1 MGFRFS
7 WVAIALA
14 FTAALCSGQG
24 TITTVA
30 GGASCCADSDGVQ
43 ATSVWLAGVNGLA
56 MDKQGNLYIWETQTS
71 KIRKV
76 SPSGVITT
84 AAGNGTPGY
93 TGDGSLAISAEL
105 FPLASG
111 VSGLAVDSSGNLYIS
126 DGNNHVVR
134 KVNSAGIITTVAGN
148 GTGGYLG
155 DNVQAT
161 ATSLFYPGGIAVDS
175 AGNLYI
181 ADASNNR
188 VRKVNT
194 AGIITTV
201 AGNGNVV
208 YSGDNMP
215 ATATAVDRPDGITV
229 DSEGNLYISESSD
242 SRVRKVGTNGI
253 ITTIAGQTKKTSG
266 FSGDGGPATAATLAG
281 PCGLAV
287 DTFGNLYIA
296 DNSNGR
302 IRKVDAAGTI
312 TTYAGVT
319 GTASTPIGDGGPA
332 TSAYLG
338 VPKDVVIDT
347 SGNLYIGG
355 SAAGVSR
362 VRKVAAGGG
371 AGFVASPS
379 SLSFAYTIG
388 GAVPTA
394 QTIAL
399 TSSGAALSFTAA
411 ATTASGSN
419 WLSVTPT
426 TGSTPTTLTVSVS
439 TAGLAGGTYAG
450 TIALTPGGSGNS
462 PLAYNVTLTV
472 TGAGAPAITKG
483 GIVNA
488 LGYQATLAPDTVFV
502 IFGNNLGP
510 SALVAGTPNYQ
521 TSLGGTSIT
530 FTPTGGGPAISAKMV
545 YTIASQVAALLP
557 SSITPGEYNVQ
568 VTYQTLT
575 SAPQTVTVAARSFG
589 IATSNSAGSG
599 TAQAT
604 IGNVNG
610 GLSLTRFTSGS
621 TAFGGYTWTL
631 TPAHPG
637 DTIVLWGTGGG
648 ADAANDAGGTSGDQT
663 AAGNFQV
670 TIGGRQLAPEYAGA
684 SSGYPGL
691 WQINFQLP
699 PDIAPDCFATA
710 QVSAGGNLGN
720 AVNIPIAA
728 AGAQA
733 CSDTS
738 TPAEALGKLD
748 AGSNLVLAAFAI
760 AKLTSSVTQETA
772 SGSVFSFS
780 PAEWITLNSGP
791 LFGDCRVYDR
801 TYPIGGKDPGAP
813 DRNLDAGAKLP
824 LAGPNLAGGSGL
836 GATATAAGPVYLAS
850 LTAGT
855 LTGGAYTLSGTGGTE
870 VGSFSTSTGFPASFT
885 ITNWDSITAINRDS
899 PLTFNWSGSG
909 FDNVAVVLSTA
920 VVAGG
925 LQHLTTINC
934 TIPAA
939 SGAYSIPAAAL
950 AYLSAVPASGTSFGT
965 LSFQGTT
972 TGRFTANLVKGGQ
985 TDLGLFG
992 ANLGVAKNV
1001 AVQ

>member
-1 MGFRFS
+1 MGIRVS
-7 WVAIALA
+7 WVAIVLA
-14 FTAALCSGQG
+14 FTAAMCSGQG

-30 GGASCCADSDGVQ
+30 GGASCCKDSDGVQ
-43 ATSVWLAGVNGLA
+43 ATSVWLTGATGVA
-56 MDKQGNLYIWETQTS
+56 MDKQGNLYIWETQSS
-71 KIRKV
+71 KVRKV
-76 SPSGVITT
+76 SASGVITT
-84 AAGNGTPGY
+84 VAGNGMPGY
-93 TGDGSLAISAEL
+93 TGDGGPATSAEL
-105 FPLASG
+105 FPVGS
-111 VSGLAVDSSGNLYIS
+111 VTGLAVDSSGNLYIS

-148 GTGGYLG
+148 GTGGYFG
-155 DNVQAT
+155 DNVP
-161 ATSLFYPGGIAVDS
+161 ATSTSLNYPAGIAVDN

-208 YSGDNMP
+208 YSGDNVA
-215 ATATAVDRPDGITV
+215 ATATVVHAPDAVTV
-229 DSEGNLYISESSD
+229 DSQGNLYISEGSD
-242 SRVRKVGTNGI
+242 SRVRKVGANGI
-253 ITTIAGQTKKTSG
+253 IATIAGQTKKTSG

-287 DTFGNLYIA
+287 DAFGNLYIA

-312 TTYAGVT
+312 TTYAGIT
-319 GTASTPIGDGGPA
+319 GTASSPIGDGGPA

-338 VPKDVVIDT
+338 VPKDVVLDA

-362 VRKVAAGGG
+362 VRKVAAGAGT
-371 AGFVASPS
+371 GFVATPS
-379 SLSFAYTIG
+379 SLPFAYTIG
-388 GAVPTA
+388 GAAPAARTVS
-394 QTIAL
+394 L
-399 TSSGAALSFTAA
+399 TSSGAALSYTAA
-411 ATTASGSN
+411 ATTTSGGN

-426 TGSTPTTLTVSVS
+426 AGSTPATLTVSVS
-439 TAGLAGGTYAG
+439 AAGLAGGTYQG

-472 TGAGAPAITKG
+472 TGAGAPAITTG

-530 FTPTGGGPAISAKMV
+530 FTPAGGGAAISAKMV
-545 YTIASQVAALLP
+545 YTVASQVAGLLP
-557 SSITPGEYNVQ
+557 SSITPGEYAVQ
-568 VTYQTLT
+568 VMYQTLT

-648 ADAANDAGGTSGDQT
+648 ADAANDSGGTSGDQT

-670 TIGGRQLAPEYAGA
+670 TIGGKQITPQYAGA

-691 WQINFQLP
+691 WQVNFQLP
-699 PDIAPDCFATA
+699 ADIAPDCFATA
-710 QVSAGGNLGN
+710 QLSAGGNPSN

-733 CSDTS
+733 CSDAS
-738 TPAEALGKLD
+738 TPAATLSKLD
-748 AGSNLVLAAFAI
+748 AGSNITVAAFAI
-760 AKLTSSVTQETA
+760 AKIASSVTQETA

-791 LFGDCRVYDR
+791 LFDVCRVYDR
-801 TYPIGGKDPGAP
+801 TYPVGGKDPAVP
-813 DRNLDAGAKLP
+813 DRDLDAGATLS
-824 LAGPNLAGGSGL
+824 LAGPNLAAGSGL
-836 GATATAAGPVYLAS
+836 GATSTAMGPVYLDS

-855 LTGGAYTLSGTGGTE
+855 LTGGTYTLSGTGGTE
-870 VGSFSTSTGFPASFT
+870 VGPFSSSTIFPTSFA
-885 ITNWDSITAINRDS
+885 ITNWDGITAIDRTT
-899 PLTFNWSGSG
+899 PLTFSWTGSG
-909 FDNVAVVLSTA
+909 FDNVAVVLSTT
-920 VVAGG
+920 VVSAGI
-925 LQHLTTINC
+925 QHLTTINC

-939 SGAYSIPAAAL
+939 SGSYTIPAAAL
-950 AYLSAVPASGTSFGT
+950 AYLSAAPASGSSFGT

-972 TGRFTANLVKGGQ
+972 TGKFTANLVKGGQ

-992 ANLGVAKNV
+992 ANLGMAKNV

>member
-1 MGFRFS
+1 MGIRFS

-14 FTAALCSGQG
+14 LTAAMCSGQG

-30 GGASCCADSDGVQ
+30 GGGSCCTDSDGVQ
-43 ATSVWLAGVNGLA
+43 ATSIWLTAATGVA
-56 MDKQGNLYIWETQTS
+56 MDKQGNLYIWETQSS
-71 KIRKV
+71 KVRKV
-76 SPSGVITT
+76 SPSGIITT
-84 AAGNGTPGY
+84 VAGSGMPGY
-93 TGDGSLAISAEL
+93 TGDGGPETSAEL
-105 FPLASG
+105 SPVGS
-111 VSGLAVDSSGNLYIS
+111 VTGLAVDSSGNLYIS

-134 KVNSAGIITTVAGN
+134 KVNSAGVITTVAGN
-148 GTGGYLG
+148 GTGGYFG
-155 DNVQAT
+155 DNVP
-161 ATSLFYPGGIAVDS
+161 ATSTGLNFPAGVAVDS

-208 YSGDNMP
+208 YSGDNVP
-215 ATATAVDRPDGITV
+215 ATATAVDRPEGVTV
-229 DSEGNLYISESSD
+229 DSQGNLYISETSD
-242 SRVRKVGTNGI
+242 SRVRKVGPNGI
-253 ITTIAGQTKKTSG
+253 ITTIAGQTKKTNG

-287 DTFGNLYIA
+287 DAFGNLYIA

-312 TTYAGVT
+312 TTYAGIT

-338 VPKDVVIDT
+338 VPKDVVVDS

-362 VRKVAAGGG
+362 VRKVAAGAG

-379 SLSFAYTIG
+379 SLSFTYTIG

-394 QTIAL
+394 QTVAL
-399 TSSGAALSFTAA
+399 TSSGATISYTAA
-411 ATTASGSN
+411 VTTTSGSN

-426 TGSTPTTLTVSVS
+426 AGATPANLSVSVAV
-439 TAGLAGGTYAG
+439 AGLAGGTYQG
-450 TIALTPGGSGNS
+450 TITLTPGGSGNS
-462 PLAYNVTLTV
+462 PLAYSVTLTV
-472 TGAGAPAITKG
+472 TGAGAPVITTG
-483 GIVNA
+483 GIVNG
-488 LGYQATLAPDTVFV
+488 LGYQTTLAPDTVFV

-530 FTPTGGGPAISAKMV
+530 FTPTGGGAAISAKMV
-545 YTIASQVAALLP
+545 YTVASQVAGLLP
-557 SSITPGEYNVQ
+557 SSITPGDYNVE

-575 SAPQTVTVAARSFG
+575 SAPQTVTVVARSFG

-604 IGNVNG
+604 IGNING

-621 TAFGGYTWTL
+621 TAFGGYNWVL

-670 TIGGRQLAPEYAGA
+670 TIGGQQITPEYAGA

-699 PDIAPDCFATA
+699 PEIAPDCFATA
-710 QVSAGGNLGN
+710 QVSAGGNLSN

-733 CSDTS
+733 CSDAS

-748 AGSNLVLAAFAI
+748 AGSNIILASFATAKI
-760 AKLTSSVTQETA
+760 AASVTQETA

-801 TYPIGGKDPGAP
+801 SYAVGGKDPGSP
-813 DRNLDAGAKLP
+813 DRELDAGAKLP
-824 LAGPNLAGGSGL
+824 LAGPNLAAGSAL
-836 GATATAAGPVYLAS
+836 GAVATATGPAYLAS
-850 LTAGT
+850 LAAGT
-855 LTGGAYTLSGTGGTE
+855 LTGGTYSLSGAGGAD
-870 VGSFSTSTGFPASFT
+870 VGPFSTSTAFPASFT
-885 ITNWDSITAINRDS
+885 ITNWDSITAITRTN
-899 PLTFNWSGSG
+899 PLTLTWAGNG
-909 FDNVAVVLSTA
+909 FDNVAVVLSTT
-920 VVAGG
+920 VVSGG
-925 LQHLTTINC
+925 MQHLTTINC
-934 TIPAA
+934 TVP
-939 SGAYSIPAAAL
+939 GAPGSYTIPAAAL
-950 AYLSAVPASGTSFGT
+950 ALLPPVASSGTSFGT
-965 LSFQGTT
+965 LSLQGTT
-972 TGRFTANLVKGGQ
+972 EAKFTANLVQGGQ
-985 TDLGLFG
+985 IDLGLFS
-992 ANLGVAKNV
+992 ANLGAAKNV